1 MFFTLQISDGIDF
14 KKMYFLGDEIYP
26 VKSDDFFPYAS
37 SEGVYW
43 TGTAA

>member
-1 MFFTLQISDGIDF
+1 LI
-14 KKMYFLGDEIYP
+14 LGEEIYP

-43 TGTAA
+43 TGKAASITIYH